1 MYDAPVTFKEAM
13 EDIDRR
19 MDAPTAKS
27 YKEIMEQWAPSIRRR
42 SFFTARCYSATMLSA
57 LHRKVQQIIGGEM
70 TEKEAVRKVREFLK
84 DGGEGELV
92 RMGFLP
98 AREAKGISQLA
109 SIPRL
114 NLIFHTN
121 ATMAKERGRYLQWK
135 AVKDF
140 YPYGMWHCGYAE
152 KHREEHLA
160 REGKIYPFD
169 HPIWRQSPPGG
180 EFNCHCWRELI
191 TKEDAEER
199 GLAPEPMDSPFQPSS
214 LGFDPSTPLEEEVT
228 PGKSVL
234 PQYAEKI
241 HAEDPPEDFLPE
253 MDCAPQVTGENT
265 GNSEA
270 DNTPGGEK
278 EYKAQVA
285 MYRPVAGEVSRKKTQ
300 ELLDPILEQGAKDI
314 PDEKKKPNAK
324 DGENILPEFDN
335 GTVRSSIAKTILK
348 ESDFLKSKGF
358 PTIRAVIKHPRKG
371 NLAAMSQDNVLFL
384 NEDKLRDDLQNIKEK
399 KNASVGRDFFTGSD
413 RLINTTLHEFGHL
426 VYNTIRGRDSERC
439 QEAIHSI
446 KAWYDSDASTGD
458 TICGWENEREWFA
471 ENYAFWRMNRTDLL
485 SKANGNALMGILN
498 HLKEFK

>member
-27 YKEIMEQWAPSIRRR
+27 YKEIMEQWAPRIRRR
-42 SFFTARCYSATMLSA
+42 SFFTARCYSATMLSV

-70 TEKEAVRKVREFLK
+70 TEREAVRKVREFLK

-191 TKEDAEER
+191 TKEDADER
-199 GLAPEPMDSPFQPSS
+199 GLVQEPMDSPFQPSS

-265 GNSEA
+265 ENSEA
-270 DNTPGGEK
+270 DNTPGGDK

-285 MYRPVAGEVSRKKTQ
+285 MYRPVSGEVSRKQAK
-300 ELLDPILEQGAKDI
+300 ELLDPILKQGAKDI
-314 PDEKKKPNAK
+314 PDAQKKKNAK
-324 DGENILPEFDN
+324 DGENILPEFEN
-335 GTVRSSIAKTILK
+335 GMLRSDIVETVIE
-348 ESDFLKSKGF
+348 ESEFLKSKGF
-358 PTIRAVIKHPRKG
+358 PTIRAIIQHPDKRI
-371 NLAAMSQDNVLFL
+371 LAGMQIDNVLLL
-384 NEDKLRDDLQNIKEK
+384 NKNELLADVYKGERKEK
-399 KNASVGRDFFTGSD
+399 PTAGRSFFVWRD
-413 RLINTTLHEFGHL
+413 RLRNTVTHEFGHL
-426 VYNTIRGRDSERC
+426 VYNAIARSTSSMC
-439 QEAIHSI
+439 QEAILSI
-446 KAWYDSDASTGD
+446 KKWYKSDASTGA

-485 SKANGNALMGILN
+485 SKAHGNALMEILN
-498 HLKEFK
+498 HLKELK

>member
-27 YKEIMEQWAPSIRRR
+27 YKEIMEEWAPRIRRR

-70 TEKEAVRKVREFLK
+70 TEREAVRKVREFLK

-92 RMGFLP
+92 RMGFMP
-98 AREAKGISQLA
+98 ARDAKGISQLA

-114 NLIFHTN
+114 TLIFHTN

-180 EFNCHCWRELI
+180 EFNCHCWRELL

-199 GLAPEPMDSPFQPSS
+199 GLVPESMDTPFQPSS

-265 GNSEA
+265 ENSEA
-270 DNTPGGEK
+270 DNTPGGDK

-285 MYRPVAGEVSRKKTQ
+285 MYRPVSGEVSRKKTQ
-300 ELLDPILEQGAKDI
+300 ELLEPILKQGAKDI

-335 GTVRSSIAKTILK
+335 GTVRSSIAKTIIK

-358 PTIRAVIKHPRKG
+358 PTIRAVVKHPDSKI
-371 NLAAMSQDNVLFL
+371 LAGMRDDNVLL
-384 NEDKLRDDLQNIKEK
+384 VNEEQLRNDQKRKSKE
-399 KNASVGRDFFTGSD
+399 NPFAGRDFFTGSD

-426 VYNTIRGRDSERC
+426 VYNTIRGRSSSRC
-439 QEAIHSI
+439 KEAVRSI
-446 KAWYDSDASTGD
+446 KVLFDSAFSSGEVLE
-458 TICGWENEREWFA
+458 GLENEREWFA
-471 ENYAFWRMNRTDLL
+471 DNYALWRMDRIHLL
-485 SKANGNALMGILN
+485 PKKHGKKLLEIFKQ
-498 HLKEFK
+498 LKELK

>member
-114 NLIFHTN
+114 TLIFHTN

-234 PQYAEKI
+234 HQYAEKI

-253 MDCAPQVTGENT
+253 MDCAPQDAAD
-265 GNSEA
+265 SEA
-270 DNTPGGEK
+270 DNTPGGDK

-335 GTVRSSIAKTILK
+335 GTVRSSIVKTILK
-348 ESDFLKSKGF
+348 ESEFLKSKGF
-358 PTIRAVIKHPRKG
+358 PTIRAVVKHPDNKI
-371 NLAAMSQDNVLFL
+371 LAGMRDDNVLFL
-384 NEDKLRDDLQNIKEK
+384 NEDRLRDDFRTGKINK
-399 KNASVGRDFFTGSD
+399 KGSAGRDFFLGGD
-413 RLINTTLHEFGHL
+413 RLTNTTTHEFGHL
-426 VYNTIRGRDSERC
+426 VYNTICGRNSEKC
-439 QEAIHSI
+439 SGAIRNI
-446 KAWYDSDASTGD
+446 KAWYDSDLALGD
-458 TICGWENEREWFA
+458 VMKGWKNEREWFA
-471 ENYAFWRMNRTDLL
+471 ENYAFWRMKREDLM
-485 SKANGNALMGILN
+485 SKSHGKELVEIFTR
-498 HLKEFK
+498 LKEFK